1 MQDETSQFA
10 VIIKVV
16 QYSLP
21 LGSSQFLAECL
32 ESTSLLVQQWSACTG
47 YHVAGYISHARNIS
61 SATYERRARFCR
73 SGILVS
79 AGRFFCKKELDSTLL
94 RIAALTF
101 SRFGLQVPVQASL
114 SNLRLLRHLK
124 FRAI

>member
-10 VIIKVV
+10 VI

-79 AGRFFCKKELDSTLL
+79 AGRFFCKKELDSTPSAYRSTNLL
-94 RIAALTF
+94 
-101 SRFGLQVPVQASL
+101 SL
-114 SNLRLLRHLK
+114 WLAGTGSSESVESPTSSPS
-124 FRAI
+124 